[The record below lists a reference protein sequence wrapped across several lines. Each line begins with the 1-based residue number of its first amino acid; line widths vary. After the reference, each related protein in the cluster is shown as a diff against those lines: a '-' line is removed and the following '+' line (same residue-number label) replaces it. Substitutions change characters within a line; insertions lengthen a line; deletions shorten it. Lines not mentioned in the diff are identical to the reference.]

1 MFAVSKDNNYDFMK
15 KLAPLSIEELE
26 EILNKYPVPDK
37 AYMDGKAMNN
47 DDKIVVD
54 EPVEVIKKAPWCR
67 SSILYTAAS
76 LALVAGVISVCLM
89 SIMGNTPVNEP
100 MDSVS
105 DVDTTEYSP
114 AEATAVNI
122 DLPAFTLAPVTD
134 EWKKNVFFGSEFPY
148 IIYADE
154 TSCVFT
160 EGSDCIFIYDFE
172 NKNISFS
179 CNVRETL
186 DDAVNSYSENE
197 RYHIT
202 FSAYSREAFRIL
214 CSVTYPETFGQ
225 KAVETYSLDIADN
238 CLFSSETAG
247 NEMYTPIPC
256 GELPVDDVSD
266 KLSVNHASIGDG
278 GYIYLANNHLCDDVT
293 PGNGS
298 HLPMIDI
305 VKCTDKN
312 GEIERFTPFGAETS
326 CPFDDFSEDEV
337 HLMSPAYAPCLL
349 KASED
354 TTRTLAEALKASS
367 WEMIDNDTPIPDG
380 EAYSV
385 FVYNNG
391 QPFRL
396 TFYGDRTADYEHEGN
411 VQKYKVEDDAFLTV
425 FNSANPKN
433 LDEMSEQLVW
443 CEPENITPDGVW
455 KSVQTE

>member
-1 MFAVSKDNNYDFMK
+1 MSKDNNYDFMK
-15 KLAPLSIEELE
+15 KLAPRSIEEFE

-37 AYMDGKAMNN
+37 TYREGKAMKKNV
-47 DDKIVVD
+47 DIDKNIVD
-54 EPVEVIKKAPWCR
+54 EPVEVIEKTPWYR
-67 SSILYTAAS
+67 SGILYAAS
-76 LALVAGVISVCLM
+76 LALVAGVIGVCLI
-89 SIMGNTPVNEP
+89 SVGTNTSVNEP
-100 MDSVS
+100 MDSVP
-105 DVDTTEYSP
+105 DIEATEATNETS
-114 AEATAVNI
+114 TAVNI

-154 TSCVFT
+154 ASCVFT

-186 DDAVNSYSENE
+186 DNAIDNEENE

-247 NEMYTPIPC
+247 TEMYTPIPC
-256 GELPVDDVSD
+256 GELTVDDISD
-266 KLSVNHASIGDG
+266 KLSFNSVNIADG
-278 GYIYLANNHLCDDVT
+278 GYIYIANNHLCDDVT

-312 GEIERFTPFGAETS
+312 GEVERFR
-326 CPFDDFSEDEV
+326 PFDIE
-337 HLMSPAYAPCLL
+337 
-349 KASED
+349 
-354 TTRTLAEALKASS
+354 
-367 WEMIDNDTPIPDG
+367 IN
-380 EAYSV
+380 
-385 FVYNNG
+385 
-391 QPFRL
+391 Q
-396 TFYGDRTADYEHEGN
+396 
-411 VQKYKVEDDAFLTV
+411 
-425 FNSANPKN
+425 
-433 LDEMSEQLVW
+433 
-443 CEPENITPDGVW
+443 
-455 KSVQTE
+455 

>member
-1 MFAVSKDNNYDFMK
+1 MSKDNNYDFMK
-15 KLAPLSIEELE
+15 KLAPRSIEEFE
-26 EILNKYPVPDK
+26 KILNKYPIPDK
-37 AYMDGKAMNN
+37 TYKEGKAMNN

-54 EPVEVIKKAPWCR
+54 EPVEVIKKTPWYR
-67 SSILYTAAS
+67 SGILYTAAS
-76 LALVAGVISVCLM
+76 LALVAGVIGVYL
-89 SIMGNTPVNEP
+89 IRVGTNTSVNEP
-100 MDSVS
+100 MNRVS
-105 DVDTTEYSP
+105 DVDTTEDP
-114 AEATAVNI
+114 PETATAVNI

-172 NKNISFS
+172 SQNISFS

-186 DDAVNSYSENE
+186 DNAINSYSENE

-247 NEMYTPIPC
+247 TEMYTPIPC
-256 GELPVDDVSD
+256 GELPVDDISD
-266 KLSVNHASIGDG
+266 KLSFNSVNIADG
-278 GYIYLANNHLCDDVT
+278 GYIYIANNHRCDEVT

-312 GEIERFTPFGAETS
+312 GDVKRFR
-326 CPFDDFSEDEV
+326 PFDIE
-337 HLMSPAYAPCLL
+337 
-349 KASED
+349 
-354 TTRTLAEALKASS
+354 
-367 WEMIDNDTPIPDG
+367 IN
-380 EAYSV
+380 
-385 FVYNNG
+385 
-391 QPFRL
+391 Q
-396 TFYGDRTADYEHEGN
+396 
-411 VQKYKVEDDAFLTV
+411 
-425 FNSANPKN
+425 
-433 LDEMSEQLVW
+433 
-443 CEPENITPDGVW
+443 
-455 KSVQTE
+455 